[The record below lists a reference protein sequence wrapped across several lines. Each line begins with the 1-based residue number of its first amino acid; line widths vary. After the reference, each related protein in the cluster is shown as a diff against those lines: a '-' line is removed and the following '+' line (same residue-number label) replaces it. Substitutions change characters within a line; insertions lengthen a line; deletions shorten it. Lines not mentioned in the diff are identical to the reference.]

1 MLETSERRRSTY
13 LSRLYMPPHEEDY
26 RYRNVNL
33 VVRIVFPAKAI
44 KSLTVLQARIVKLS
58 EFGAVIQSSNLR
70 KIPDHFY
77 ICVGNFEIFLTC
89 AQLRANKDN
98 LVVRF
103 SKVEESSFI
112 DALSLIPF
120 PLDTM
125 HKLKGKYGKTIAVRC
140 HSHVEEDGVSV

>member
-1 MLETSERRRSTY
+1 
-13 LSRLYMPPHEEDY
+13 MPPHEEDY

-58 EFGAVIQSSNLR
+58 EFGAVIQSSSFS

-89 AQLRANKDN
+89 AQIRADKDS

-103 SKVEESSFI
+103 SKVEDSSFV
-112 DALSLIPF
+112 DSLSLISF

-125 HKLKGKYGKTIAVRC
+125 HKLKGKYGKSISARC
-140 HSHVEEDGVSV
+140 HSHAERGGASASFGA